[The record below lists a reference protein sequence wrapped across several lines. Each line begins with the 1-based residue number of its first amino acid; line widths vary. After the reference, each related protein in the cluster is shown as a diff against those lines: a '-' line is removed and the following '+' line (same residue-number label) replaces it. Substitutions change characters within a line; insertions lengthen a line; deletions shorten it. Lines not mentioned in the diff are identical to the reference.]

1 MNSKNGDAMIQHL
14 NNILVD
20 IKLLKKSSNDNEKE
34 IIKFIENWIIEI
46 RDQLVMEKL
55 SSIDT
60 NKVKK
65 ISEQIYQLNYD
76 NTFSQ
81 LTDHISNE
89 FYAFEFLMI
98 EKMKDEK

>member
-1 MNSKNGDAMIQHL
+1 
-14 NNILVD
+14 
-20 IKLLKKSSNDNEKE
+20 
-34 IIKFIENWIIEI
+34 
-46 RDQLVMEKL
+46 MEKL